1 MKILKIDEKNRFLH
15 VVPES
20 SDDFWHLERVIEKG
34 DLVSGETDRKIK
46 PLHEGEKPRREKLF
60 VELNVET
67 VEFHKFSGMLRI
79 EGTIVQGKPSEL
91 IEIGAH
97 HSLELP
103 LHTPVKVQ
111 KKQLLRFQIERLR
124 AAAEAGRQP
133 DILLVVLDDEQAT
146 FGLLK
151 QFELQQKATIA
162 SGKSGKRFAVD
173 ESTEKKYFAEIA
185 EKIKETKAKQV
196 VVAGPGFTR
205 SRFEKFLQ
213 EKGKPK
219 EMRFFFAATNS
230 TGVTG
235 LQEMLKGGTLV
246 KVVQNMQLVKE
257 TQLVERFLAELGKN
271 SGLAEYG
278 FLQVQKAIEFGAVQ
292 QLLVADKFFLQNREQ
307 AEKAMQDAERMG
319 AEVHL
324 INAEHEAG
332 QQLFNLGGIAALLR
346 YRIG

>member
-1 MKILKIDEKNRFLH
+1 E
-15 VVPES
+15 
-20 SDDFWHLERVIEKG
+20 
-34 DLVSGETDRKIK
+34 
-46 PLHEGEKPRREKLF
+46 
-60 VELNVET
+60 
-67 VEFHKFSGMLRI
+67 
-79 EGTIVQGKPSEL
+79 
-91 IEIGAH
+91 
-97 HSLELP
+97 
-103 LHTPVKVQ
+103 
-111 KKQLLRFQIERLR
+111 
-124 AAAEAGRQP
+124 
-133 DILLVVLDDEQAT
+133 ILLVVLDDEQAT

-173 ESTEKKYFAEIA
+173 ESAEKKYFAEIT
-185 EKIKETKAKQV
+185 EKIKEAKAKQV
-196 VVAGPGFTR
+196 VVAGPGFTK

-213 EKGKPK
+213 EKGMPKANFPGVFAEGKKAEPK
-219 EMRFFFAATNS
+219 EMQFFFAAINS

-278 FLQVQKAIEFGAVQ
+278 FLQVLKAIEFGAVQ
-292 QLLVADKFFLQNREQ
+292 QLLVADKFFLQNREKV
-307 AEKAMQDAERMG
+307 EKAMQDAERMG

-346 YRIG
+346 YRVG